1 MVGQRAGKNPVFP
14 QKMLLLKKNFLQA
27 ATSLQCPGI
36 SGTDL

>member
-1 MVGQRAGKNPVFP
+1 MDRKNPVSP

-27 ATSLQCPGI
+27 ATSLQWDVI